1 MKRVVLAVGLAASV
15 AAPAAAQWPGMPVW
29 NSPKGGTGITISG
42 DWGRPDSAAGKGNA
56 FGARAALG
64 IGTVT
69 LTAGVASYKPGGSS
83 SQTAAVG
90 GQVDFRVIGGSLL
103 PIAVN
108 AQLGA
113 GTSAKIGT
121 SYPKTTTVTA
131 AVGFSVPLPTP
142 GISIEPY
149 FSPGLRYHK
158 LENPVTGASASQ
170 TKFGFVLGANLG
182 FGLFGLH
189 AAYDYQDS
197 DTGDKKVFGLGAH
210 VAIKVPLGMRCWFT
224 SAIEATTF
232 GARRSRRAPFVPRSH
247 VSGQSLVLR
256 ASILALALAQNVGAL
271 TLDSRRLGVLV
282 SLAGAAAVPDS
293 GVPFRVTTHPVY
305 LVAGLLPVSQ

>member
-15 AAPAAAQWPGMPVW
+15 AAPAAAQWTGMPVW

-69 LTAGVASYKPGGSS
+69 LTAGVASYKPEGSS

-103 PIAVN
+103 AIAVN
-108 AQLGA
+108 AQLVA

-131 AVGFSVPLPTP
+131 AVGFSLPLPTP
-142 GISIEPY
+142 GIRDRKSTRLN
-149 FSPGLRYHK
+149 SSH
-158 LENPVTGASASQ
+158 SQ
-170 TKFGFVLGANLG
+170 ISYA
-182 FGLFGLH
+182 
-189 AAYDYQDS
+189 
-197 DTGDKKVFGLGAH
+197 VF
-210 VAIKVPLGMRCWFT
+210 
-224 SAIEATTF
+224 
-232 GARRSRRAPFVPRSH
+232 
-247 VSGQSLVLR
+247 
-256 ASILALALAQNVGAL
+256 
-271 TLDSRRLGVLV
+271 
-282 SLAGAAAVPDS
+282 
-293 GVPFRVTTHPVY
+293 
-305 LVAGLLPVSQ
+305 

>member
-15 AAPAAAQWPGMPVW
+15 AAPAAAQWTGMPVW

-69 LTAGVASYKPGGSS
+69 LTAGVASYKPEGSS

-113 GTSAKIGT
+113 GPPRAGWPSPPPAG
-121 SYPKTTTVTA
+121 SPA
-131 AVGFSVPLPTP
+131 PVG
-142 GISIEPY
+142 G
-149 FSPGLRYHK
+149 
-158 LENPVTGASASQ
+158 
-170 TKFGFVLGANLG
+170 
-182 FGLFGLH
+182 
-189 AAYDYQDS
+189 
-197 DTGDKKVFGLGAH
+197 
-210 VAIKVPLGMRCWFT
+210 
-224 SAIEATTF
+224 
-232 GARRSRRAPFVPRSH
+232 RRADAGVGRS
-247 VSGQSLVLR
+247 GRGGLW
-256 ASILALALAQNVGAL
+256 
-271 TLDSRRLGVLV
+271 RRRCQARCPGWQVC
-282 SLAGAAAVPDS
+282 SAGHRDCPWSVRRGGRFRPPPGPCAVRRRPAA
-293 GVPFRVTTHPVY
+293 
-305 LVAGLLPVSQ
+305 

>member
-1 MKRVVLAVGLAASV
+1 MKRVVLAVGLAASGEP
-15 AAPAAAQWPGMPVW
+15 PAGARWTGMPVG
-29 NSPKGGTGITISG
+29 NSRKGGTGITISG

-64 IGTVT
+64 RGPVR
-69 LTAGVASYKPGGSS
+69 LTAGVASYKPEGSS

-197 DTGDKKVFGLGAH
+197 DTGAKKVFGLGAH
-210 VAIKVPLGMRCWFT
+210 VPIKVRFGMR
-224 SAIEATTF
+224 S
-232 GARRSRRAPFVPRSH
+232 
-247 VSGQSLVLR
+247 
-256 ASILALALAQNVGAL
+256 
-271 TLDSRRLGVLV
+271 
-282 SLAGAAAVPDS
+282 
-293 GVPFRVTTHPVY
+293 
-305 LVAGLLPVSQ
+305 